1 MGRVLRWRWRG
12 RGLLVCAAQRREP
25 ALLAVL
31 PQLVEGPLTA
41 MLRDDESYVYLA
53 AVNVL
58 ATLADVA
65 PQAALPLLTE
75 KLAAAGEGEAGE
87 GGRALGLPLRLLLTE
102 ALEKAARGCGE
113 LLPHYAPHFVRA
125 FLGARAPA
133 IAQPSVIPSGVHRRT
148 GPALAGMAWR
158 DLPVLPALP

>member
-1 MGRVLRWRWRG
+1 MDRVLRWRWRW
-12 RGLLVCAAQRREP
+12 LLICAAQRREP
-25 ALLAVL
+25 GLLAVL

-41 MLRDDESYVYLA
+41 MLRDGESYVYLA
-53 AVNVL
+53 AINVL

-75 KLAAAGEGEAGE
+75 KLAGAGAGEGEAGGAGEGE

-113 LLPHYAPHFVRA
+113 MLPHYAPHFVRA
-125 FLGARAPA
+125 FLGAHAPV
-133 IAQPSVIPSGVHRRT
+133 IGQPSSPHRRT
-148 GPALAGMAWR
+148 GPVPGRA
-158 DLPVLPALP
+158 